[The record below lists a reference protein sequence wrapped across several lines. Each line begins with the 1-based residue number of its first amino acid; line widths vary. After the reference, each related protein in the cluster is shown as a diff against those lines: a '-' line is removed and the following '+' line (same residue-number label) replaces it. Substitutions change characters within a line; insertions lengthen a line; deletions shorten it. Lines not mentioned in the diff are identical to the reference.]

1 MILESARENT
11 MTNAAAL
18 TVRLLSQKITGHS
31 YVDGYAA
38 CAAIDSAYGLTDGQR
53 YQLAALV
60 RAEYPRD

>member
-1 MILESARENT
+1 

-38 CAAIDSAYGLTDGQR
+38 CAALDSAYGLTDGQR
-53 YQLAALV
+53 YQLGVLI

>member
-1 MILESARENT
+1 MNT
-11 MTNAAAL
+11 ATDNSL

-53 YQLAALV
+53 YQLSVLI
-60 RAEYPRD
+60 RAEYPRE